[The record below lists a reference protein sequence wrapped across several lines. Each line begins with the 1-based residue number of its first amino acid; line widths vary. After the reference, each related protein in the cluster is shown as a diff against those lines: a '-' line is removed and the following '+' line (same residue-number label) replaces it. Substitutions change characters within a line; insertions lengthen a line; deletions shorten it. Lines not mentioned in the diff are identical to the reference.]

1 MSTTKFRVA
10 VLDDFEKLVDSA
22 PAYEKL
28 KERADV
34 TIWSKRLDTPDRI
47 EQALRDTDCLL
58 LMRERTSLS
67 DKEFALLPKLKL
79 ISQTGRTSKHLDM
92 QAATRRGIAV
102 AGTPSDN
109 GLTTKE
115 LAIGLIIA
123 LMRKIPLVDRR
134 MREESW
140 PPIPGLTL
148 EGKTIGVLGFGRIG
162 REVGRI
168 IKMFD
173 TRVIAYARTLT
184 PEKATPWGVESVTFD
199 TLLRE
204 SDLITI
210 HVPLN
215 ANTRGMIGEKE
226 IAAMKPGALLVNTSR
241 GPLISEPALIHALQ
255 TGHLGGAALDVYDV
269 EPLPLESPLRR
280 LENTI
285 LLPHRGYA
293 TVEILRQRYNL
304 AMENI
309 LAFMDGK
316 PLDLLNPEVQ
326 AQNPEIKRNPQ
337 SRG

>member
-10 VLDDFEKLVDSA
+10 VLDDFEKLADSA

-28 KERADV
+28 KERAEV
-34 TIWSKRLDTPDRI
+34 TILSRRLDTPDKI
-47 EQALRDTDCLL
+47 EQALRDADCLL
-58 LMRERTSLS
+58 LMRERTRLG
-67 DKEFALLPKLKL
+67 DKEFSLLPRLKL
-79 ISQTGRTSKHLDM
+79 ISQTGRTSKHLDIES
-92 QAATRRGIAV
+92 ATRRGIAV

-115 LAIGLIIA
+115 LTIGLIIA

-148 EGKTIGVLGFGRIG
+148 DGKTIGVLGFGRIG
-162 REVGRI
+162 KEVARI
-168 IKMFD
+168 IKLFN
-173 TRVIAYARTLT
+173 TRVIAYASTLT
-184 PEKATPWGVESVTFD
+184 SEKTAPWGVECVSFEA
-199 TLLRE
+199 LLRE
-204 SDLITI
+204 SDLITV

-241 GPLISEPALIHALQ
+241 GALISEPALIRALQ
-255 TGHLGGAALDVYDV
+255 TGHLGGAALDVYDI

-280 LENTI
+280 LDNTI

-293 TVEILRQRYNL
+293 TVEILRERYSL

-316 PLDLLNPEVQ
+316 PLDLMNPEVQ
-326 AQNPEIKRNPQ
+326 TRNA
-337 SRG
+337 

>member
-1 MSTTKFRVA
+1 
-10 VLDDFEKLVDSA
+10 
-22 PAYEKL
+22 
-28 KERADV
+28 
-34 TIWSKRLDTPDRI
+34 
-47 EQALRDTDCLL
+47 
-58 LMRERTSLS
+58 
-67 DKEFALLPKLKL
+67 
-79 ISQTGRTSKHLDM
+79 
-92 QAATRRGIAV
+92 
-102 AGTPSDN
+102 
-109 GLTTKE
+109 
-115 LAIGLIIA
+115 
-123 LMRKIPLVDRR
+123 
-134 MREESW
+134 
-140 PPIPGLTL
+140 
-148 EGKTIGVLGFGRIG
+148 
-162 REVGRI
+162 
-168 IKMFD
+168 MFD
-173 TRVIAYARTLT
+173 TRVIAYARTLK

-241 GPLISEPALIHALQ
+241 GPLISEPALIHGLQ
-255 TGHLGGAALDVYDV
+255 TGHLGGAALDVYDI

-293 TVEILRQRYNL
+293 TVEILRQRYNH

-326 AQNPEIKRNPQ
+326 ARNP
-337 SRG
+337 

>member
-10 VLDDFEKLVDSA
+10 VLDDFEKLADSA

-28 KERADV
+28 KERAEV
-34 TIWSKRLDTPDRI
+34 TILSRRLDTPDKI
-47 EQALRDTDCLL
+47 EQALRDADCLL
-58 LMRERTSLS
+58 LMRERTRLG
-67 DKEFALLPKLKL
+67 DKEFSLLPRLKL
-79 ISQTGRTSKHLDM
+79 ISQTGRTSKHLDIES
-92 QAATRRGIAV
+92 ATRRGIAV

-115 LAIGLIIA
+115 LTIGLIIA

-148 EGKTIGVLGFGRIG
+148 DGKTIGVLGFGRIG
-162 REVGRI
+162 KEVARI
-168 IKMFD
+168 IKLFN

-184 PEKATPWGVESVTFD
+184 SENTAPWGVECVSFEA
-199 TLLRE
+199 LLRE
-204 SDLITI
+204 SDLITV

-241 GPLISEPALIHALQ
+241 GALISEPALIRALQ
-255 TGHLGGAALDVYDV
+255 TGHLGGAALDVYDI

-280 LENTI
+280 LDNTI

-293 TVEILRQRYNL
+293 TVEILRERYSL

-316 PLDLLNPEVQ
+316 PLDLMNPEVQ
-326 AQNPEIKRNPQ
+326 TRNA
-337 SRG
+337 

>member
-10 VLDDFEKLVDSA
+10 VLDDFEKLADSA

-28 KERADV
+28 KERAQV
-34 TIWSKRLDTPDRI
+34 TILSRRLDTPNKI
-47 EQALRDTDCLL
+47 EQALRDADCLL
-58 LMRERTSLS
+58 LMRERTRLG
-67 DKEFALLPKLKL
+67 DKEFNLLPRLKL

-92 QAATRRGIAV
+92 ESATRRGIAV

-115 LAIGLIIA
+115 LTIGLIIA

-148 EGKTIGVLGFGRIG
+148 GGKTIGVLGFGRIG
-162 REVGRI
+162 KEVARI
-168 IKMFD
+168 IKMFN

-184 PEKATPWGVESVTFD
+184 SEKTAPWGVECVSFEA
-199 TLLRE
+199 LLRE
-204 SDLITI
+204 SDLITV

-241 GPLISEPALIHALQ
+241 GALISEPALIRALQ
-255 TGHLGGAALDVYDV
+255 TGHLGGAALDVYDI

-280 LENTI
+280 LDNTI

-293 TVEILRQRYNL
+293 TVEILRERYSL

-316 PLDLLNPEVQ
+316 PLDLMNPEVQ
-326 AQNPEIKRNPQ
+326 TRNA
-337 SRG
+337 